1 MCCRRP
7 VYTISDLYSTILDV
21 GVVELSWGGTKGRT
35 MMNSGV
41 GSYVL

>member
-21 GVVELSWGGTKGRT
+21 EVVELCG
-35 MMNSGV
+35 GV